1 MNEIARPPHTPHAT
15 TQAADGVPRLKWT
28 LDEFEHLS
36 QLGFFGGQ
44 DRPRERLELIDGDLV
59 PMNAKGIRHERVRG
73 KLTLYLARAL
83 SSDFDVYGEPGWR
96 PGGDRYL
103 EPEIIICK
111 SGSQP
116 STVPPSDV
124 LLLIEVADSS
134 LTYDTGLK
142 ARLYATLGVHEY
154 WVIDANRLT
163 TRVHL
168 NPTEAGYA
176 TITNHPSTATLHP
189 YQLPTLGL
197 CMAALGLD

>member
-1 MNEIARPPHTPHAT
+1 MNEIAPTHQPHAT
-15 TQAADGVPRLKWT
+15 TQAADGIPRLKWT

-59 PMNAKGIRHERVRG
+59 PMNAKGVRHERVRG
-73 KLTLYLARAL
+73 YLQNYLARKL
-83 SSDFDVYGEPGWR
+83 PDGLWLFNEPGWR

-111 SGSQP
+111 AGSEP
-116 STVPPSDV
+116 STVPPSQV

-134 LTYDTGLK
+134 LAYDTGLK
-142 ARLYATLGVHEY
+142 ARLYATLGVPEY

-163 TRVHL
+163 TRIHL
-168 NPTEAGYA
+168 NPTDTGYT
-176 TITNHPSTATLHP
+176 TITNHAPTEAVTPH
-189 YQLPTLGL
+189 QLPSLTLRLSDLGL
-197 CMAALGLD
+197 E